1 MFIGHYAVALGVRK
15 VAPTTSLGTLF
26 LATQF
31 VDLLW
36 PIFLL
41 LGLEHVR
48 IDPGN
53 TVVTP
58 LDFYDY
64 PITHSLLGSLGWAFG
79 LGIIYWTVRRN
90 LKGAWIV
97 GGTVLSHWVFD
108 AIAHRPDLPIL
119 PGRGP
124 MVGLGLWNSLPGT
137 IVVELGL
144 FIAGL
149 AIYLRSTRSQD
160 RIGFYGLWCLIVI
173 LVLIWL
179 GNVFGP
185 PPPSEIAIG
194 FAGLSLWLFVLW
206 GYWVDRH
213 RELKC
218 E

>member
-1 MFIGHYAVALGVRK
+1 MFIGHYAVALGARQI
-15 VAPTTSLGTLF
+15 APNTSLGTLF
-26 LATQF
+26 LAAQL

-36 PIFLL
+36 PMFLL

-64 PITHSLLGSLGWAFG
+64 PITHSLLGSLGWAVG

-97 GGTVLSHWVFD
+97 GGTVLSHWVLD

-119 PGRGP
+119 PGGGP

-160 RIGFYGLWCLIVI
+160 RTGFYGLWCLIVI

-179 GNVFGP
+179 GSVFGP

-194 FAGLSLWLFVLW
+194 FAGLSQWLFVLW

-213 RELKC
+213 REPKC